1 MIDHLQKR
9 FGDHLETINRL
20 RQDNE
25 MFAEMCAHYEELCTW
40 LTARTSEQE
49 LTTEERS
56 QARELIEE
64 LQSEI
69 SETRRSNQNKRRRRI
84 RSQPNISQKE
94 KNKPARH

>member
-1 MIDHLQKR
+1 MIDHLQRR
-9 FGDHLETINRL
+9 FGDHLEAINKL

-40 LTARTSEQE
+40 FSARTSVQE
-49 LTTEERS
+49 LTPEERY

-69 SETRRSNQNKRRRRI
+69 SEAI
-84 RSQPNISQKE
+84 RKTTAHEQEASK
-94 KNKPARH
+94 